1 MTRPCA
7 PACEP
12 DDNGHCQL
20 AEDITKLTGQP
31 ITASCAAVQAVTKAL
46 AAKTMLDSILATSPP
61 EPRARGVV
69 PPTEPL
75 QGPQEAAQ
83 RLSAPVYVNGTHI
96 KIPTDRIKGLAPPL
110 MPTIAPDGMPRGGL
124 LPDPYAIPD
133 EGDPQ

>member
-1 MTRPCA
+1 MSHPCA

-12 DDNGHCQL
+12 DDDGRCQL

-69 PPTEPL
+69 PPTPTL
-75 QGPQEAAQ
+75 QGAQ
-83 RLSAPVYVNGTHI
+83 RSILGLSAATQPED
-96 KIPTDRIKGLAPPL
+96 TDPCRPLTLLA
-110 MPTIAPDGMPRGGL
+110 TDAPRGGYIPPPGYG
-124 LPDPYAIPD
+124 LPVCMPFPDSIDD
-133 EGDPQ
+133 EGLPQ

>member
-1 MTRPCA
+1 MSHPCA

-12 DDNGHCQL
+12 DDDGRCQL
-20 AEDITKLTGQP
+20 AEDITKLTG
-31 ITASCAAVQAVTKAL
+31 
-46 AAKTMLDSILATSPP
+46 KTMLDSILATSPP

>member
-12 DDNGHCQL
+12 DDNGHCKL
-20 AEDITKLTGQP
+20 AEDLAQLSEAP
-31 ITASCAAVQAVTKAL
+31 IT
-46 AAKTMLDSILATSPP
+46 
-61 EPRARGVV
+61 
-69 PPTEPL
+69 
-75 QGPQEAAQ
+75 

>member
-1 MTRPCA
+1 MSHPCA

-12 DDNGHCQL
+12 DDDGRCQL

-69 PPTEPL
+69 PPTPTPE
-75 QGPQEAAQ
+75 GAQ
-83 RLSAPVYVNGTHI
+83 RSILGL
-96 KIPTDRIKGLAPPL
+96 LAPRHHQ
-110 MPTIAPDGMPRGGL
+110 TEDG
-124 LPDPYAIPD
+124 DK
-133 EGDPQ
+133 

>member
-1 MTRPCA
+1 MTR
-7 PACEP
+7 
-12 DDNGHCQL
+12 D
-20 AEDITKLTGQP
+20 
-31 ITASCAAVQAVTKAL
+31 
-46 AAKTMLDSILATSPP
+46 ATSPQ

-69 PPTEPL
+69 PPTPTPE
-75 QGPQEAAQ
+75 GAQ
-83 RLSAPVYVNGTHI
+83 RSILGLSAPVYVNGAHI